1 VKGKIINIVLI
12 LAAILLLAVFAF
24 AVRIKPA
31 ADHVAVLK
39 TAGMTCG
46 GCSTSIEKALQSARG
61 VAAVEVDVGAG
72 RVVVAYDSRAVK
84 PEALAATVTGLGY
97 GSSILQ
103 NLAGEQYR
111 ALAGG
116 SAAAQVVKPAGC
128 GCCNKNRN

>member
-12 LAAILLLAVFAF
+12 LAAVLLLAVFAF
-24 AVRIKPA
+24 AVRIMPA

-46 GCSTSIEKALQSARG
+46 ACGASIEKALQSARG
-61 VAAVEVDVGAG
+61 VASVEVDVAAG
-72 RVVVAYDSRAVK
+72 RVVVAYDSKAVK
-84 PEALAATVTGLGY
+84 PETLAATVTGLGY

-103 NLAGEQYR
+103 NLTGEQYK
-111 ALAGG
+111 
-116 SAAAQVVKPAGC
+116 AATGRNVAQPAKPAGC

>member
-1 VKGKIINIVLI
+1 MKGKIINIVLI
-12 LAAILLLAVFAF
+12 LTAVLLLAVFAF
-24 AVRIKPA
+24 AVRIRPA

-84 PEALAATVTGLGY
+84 PEALAATD
-97 GSSILQ
+97 
-103 NLAGEQYR
+103 R
-111 ALAGG
+111 KP
-116 SAAAQVVKPAGC
+116 SARLRELIVKEARRRFGDGPV
-128 GCCNKNRN
+128 